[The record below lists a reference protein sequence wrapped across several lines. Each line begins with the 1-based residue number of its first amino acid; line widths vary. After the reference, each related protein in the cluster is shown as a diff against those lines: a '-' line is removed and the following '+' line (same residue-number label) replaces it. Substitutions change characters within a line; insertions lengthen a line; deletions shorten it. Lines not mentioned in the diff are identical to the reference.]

1 MGLDRSWIG
10 KSFPTHTVEVV
21 PSQLRFFA
29 NTIGETNPIYLE
41 EQAAKDAGYPGILA
55 PLTYGFSLKLAIDDP
70 FQYYRAMGVDLQR
83 LLHSRQKFDYAG
95 QIFSG
100 DRLEVTTTI
109 VDIYDR
115 RRGAIE
121 FIDEETKAVNQ
132 HNELVSRQFTK
143 LIVRNGAA
151 AK

>member
-1 MGLDRSWIG
+1 MAIDRSWIG
-10 KSFPTHTVEVV
+10 RSFPKHTVEVV

-29 NTIGETNPIYLE
+29 NTIGETNPIYLD
-41 EQAAKDAGYPGILA
+41 EQAAKEAGYPGILA
-55 PLTYGFSLKLAIDDP
+55 PPTYGFSLKLAIDDP
-70 FQYYRAMGVDLQR
+70 FRYYREMGVDLHK
-83 LLHSRQKFDYAG
+83 LLHSRQKFEYAG
-95 QIFSG
+95 QICSG

-109 VDIYDR
+109 LDIYDR

-121 FIDEETKAVNQ
+121 FIDEETTAVNQ

-151 AK
+151 S